1 MMKMVASVILLV
13 DGVDVLCAVIVAA
26 PTGNWASSVVTLVVL
41 VPLAVVAG
49 WLAKAAG
56 LI

>member
-1 MMKMVASVILLV
+1 MVASVILLV